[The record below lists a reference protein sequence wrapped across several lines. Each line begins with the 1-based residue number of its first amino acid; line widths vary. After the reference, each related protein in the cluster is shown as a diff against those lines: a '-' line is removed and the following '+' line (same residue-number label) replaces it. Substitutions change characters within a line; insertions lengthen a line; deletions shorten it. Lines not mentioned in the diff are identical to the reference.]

1 MSTKKTKIIITGGSG
16 FIGSCLASFLS
27 NTYQVTSIDK
37 KRKSQFSGKSLNH
50 IKVDLKNKAK
60 LDKIINTIKP
70 DHIIH
75 LAGQSTIDM
84 VEKEKKSYYEDNFLA
99 TKNLISAIEKFKVP
113 NLIFASTAAVY
124 KKKNTKIDENSK
136 IYSTNSYG
144 NSKIKCEN
152 IIKQINPKFTKY
164 CILRFFNVS
173 SSLIKKKI
181 GEYHSPETHLIPV
194 TINSIIK
201 KKKIYIYGNN
211 YRTEDGT
218 CYRDYIHILD
228 ILQGI
233 KKSINYL
240 SKKNNKSNI
249 FNLGSGRSYSVMQ
262 IINYSLKKTKSNI
275 KPLIKKKRKFDVGYL
290 QCDISKA
297 KKILNWEPKFSNL
310 ENIIRDEILWQQYL
324 NKKKLS
330 RKFIY

>member
-16 FIGSCLASFLS
+16 FIGSCLSAFLLKK
-27 NTYQVTSIDK
+27 YQITSID
-37 KRKSQFSGKSLNH
+37 RKQISQFSDKNLNH
-50 IKVDLKNKAK
+50 IKVDLKNKTK
-60 LDKIINTIKP
+60 LYKIINTVRP
-70 DHIIH
+70 DFVIH

-84 VEKEKKSYYEDNFLA
+84 VLKKKKSYYEDNFLA

-124 KKKNTKIDENSK
+124 KKKNTQIDENSK
-136 IYSTNSYG
+136 IYSNNSYG
-144 NSKIKCEN
+144 SSKIKCEN

-173 SSLIKKKI
+173 SSFIEKKI
-181 GEYHSPETHLIPV
+181 GEYHTPETHLIPV

-211 YRTEDGT
+211 YKTEDGT
-218 CYRDYIHILD
+218 CCRDYIHILD

-240 SKKNNKSNI
+240 SKKENKSNI

-262 IINYSLKKTKSNI
+262 IINYSLKITKSNI
-275 KPLIKKKRKFDVGYL
+275 KPLFKKKRKFDVGYL

-297 KKILNWEPKFSNL
+297 KKILHWKPKFSKL
-310 ENIIRDEILWQQYL
+310 KSIIRGEISWQQYL

>member
-50 IKVDLKNKAK
+50 IKVDLKNKTK
-60 LDKIINTIKP
+60 LDRIINTIKP
-70 DHIIH
+70 DHVIH

-124 KKKNTKIDENSK
+124 KKKSKKISENSK
-136 IYSTNSYG
+136 IYSNNSYG
-144 NSKIKCEN
+144 SSKIKCEN
-152 IIKQINPKFTKY
+152 MIKKINPKFTKY

-173 SSLIKKKI
+173 SCLVEKKI
-181 GEYHSPETHLIPV
+181 GEYHTPETHLIPL
-194 TINSIIK
+194 TINSILK
-201 KKKIYIYGNN
+201 KRRIYIYGKN
-211 YRTEDGT
+211 YKTKDGT
-218 CYRDYIHILD
+218 CFRDYIHILD
-228 ILQGI
+228 ILWGI
-233 KKSINYL
+233 KKSIKYL

-249 FNLGSGRSYSVMQ
+249 FNLGSGKSYSVMQ
-262 IINYSLKKTKSNI
+262 IINYALKITKSNI

-290 QCDISKA
+290 QCDIKKA
-297 KKILNWEPKFSNL
+297 KKILNWKPKFSNL
-310 ENIIRDEILWQQYL
+310 KDIIRDEIWWQQYL
-324 NKKKLS
+324 KKKKLI